1 MAGSVV
7 ARSTAAAAGRQGG
20 FAFDPTRHPLYRRR
34 QAKLQTIA
42 GVLEILP
49 AAILAG
55 GLIVAAFAV
64 FGSRLLLG
72 WYLHE
77 VRGLRIPEE
86 PDEAI
91 VTYPLA

>member
-1 MAGSVV
+1 V
-7 ARSTAAAAGRQGG
+7 
-20 FAFDPTRHPLYRRR
+20 PP
-34 QAKLQTIA
+34 
-42 GVLEILP
+42 EILL
-49 AAILAG
+49 AAILGG

-77 VRGLRIPEE
+77 VRGMRIAEAPN
-86 PDEAI
+86 EAI

>member
-1 MAGSVV
+1 MIASV
-7 ARSTAAAAGRQGG
+7 
-20 FAFDPTRHPLYRRR
+20 P
-34 QAKLQTIA
+34 
-42 GVLEILP
+42 EILL

-77 VRGLRIPEE
+77 VRGMRIPVE
-86 PDEAI
+86 PGEAI